1 MNGLTVIISIMCSI
15 FNSITIYLSNKRKIK
30 NINDSESSKKVK
42 EKAELSTKVEMI
54 IKDIDELKNDY
65 KKMDGRIDEMSNK
78 IVRCE
83 ENLKRENIEII

>member
-83 ENLKRENIEII
+83 ENLKRENIEVI